1 VKTSNY
7 KNIVIEGNI
16 GAGKTTLTKALSARL
31 EARLILET
39 FKNNPFLAQFYSDRD
54 RYGFQVE
61 LFFLAERY
69 HQLSKNLLGDIFQEY
84 TVYDYHFSKCAI
96 FSSINLLHEDERALY
111 NNLFSIMDRFMP
123 QPDILIYLHQS
134 IETLQAQILNR
145 GRNFEQEIPNEYLE
159 AVSAGYFASF
169 KEVTSFPIVVINLS
183 EGESVSA
190 NDLLDKASWIVNQEW
205 KPGINHI
212 SMHL

>member
-1 VKTSNY
+1 MSGY

-16 GAGKTTLTKALSARL
+16 GAGKTTMAKALSEYL
-31 EARLILET
+31 DARLILET
-39 FKNNPFLAQFYSDRD
+39 FENNPFLEHFYSDRN
-54 RYGFQVE
+54 RHGFQVE

-123 QPDILIYLHQS
+123 RPDILIYLHQS
-134 IETLQAQILNR
+134 IETLQAQFHQR
-145 GRNFEQEIPNEYLE
+145 GRDYEEEIPNEYLE
-159 AVSAGYFASF
+159 AVSEGYFAAF
-169 KEVTSFPIVVINLS
+169 KEVTSFPIVVINLTEGQAFS
-183 EGESVSA
+183 EK
-190 NDLLDKASWIVNQEW
+190 DLLEKLRKTINQEW
-205 KPGINHI
+205 KRGINHI
-212 SMHL
+212 SMAL